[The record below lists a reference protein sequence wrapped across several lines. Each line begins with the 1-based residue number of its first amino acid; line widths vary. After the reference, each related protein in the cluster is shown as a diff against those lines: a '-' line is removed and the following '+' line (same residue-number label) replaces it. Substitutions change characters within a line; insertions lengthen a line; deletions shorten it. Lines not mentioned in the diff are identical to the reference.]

1 MEATVLGYLQ
11 RYIGWRLRLVITVII
26 VLCVE
31 LIVSG
36 MDLLLKGPVLQDD
49 LVIALV
55 AAGFVAPTFLFF
67 LEYLLGEFAKQ
78 REHALKAEAD
88 KVLSDTQAS
97 YRLMFDKNADV
108 MLVRRVSDLCIT
120 EVNEAFC
127 KATGYSREQVIGKST
142 VELDAWH
149 DNADR
154 ERMLAMLAQQGYC
167 ENVEANFVMSDGR
180 RMLASVSAVTL
191 LLQGEPHV
199 VATIRDIS
207 ARKAAEIGLQQS
219 ETLLRSTLESTDE
232 GILMIAEDGHVLS
245 ANSRFLELW
254 RVPPSLAAAGQDDLL
269 LAHVL
274 EQLCDPDAFIA
285 LVQSLYQSEA
295 ESRDTL
301 HFKDGRVYAR
311 FSRAL
316 NIAGKRGRIWCFK
329 DITEQAQAQVRL
341 EEREEIF
348 RSIVNCANDGIVL
361 IEVET
366 MRFVEFNDAVCRM
379 SGYSREE
386 FATLQVP
393 DLQAEYDVV
402 GVREKLQISV
412 KIGESELESRH
423 RRKDG
428 QEYAVRISNR
438 ALRLHE
444 RDYVVAIISDIGER
458 KRVEAELRIAA
469 IAFESQEGMMITD
482 AQKRLLKVNSAFTAI
497 TGYSSEEVLGKTP
510 AMLSSGRHGSDFYRA
525 MWQRINSNGFWE
537 GEIWNKRKNGQ
548 IYPEHLTITAVT
560 DQYGQVSHY
569 VGTHTDTTERE
580 LYLKQLRLVTVD
592 LEAANAQIED
602 ERALLAERVEERTIQ
617 LQHANKAKDVFLAT
631 MSHEIRTPLG
641 GMLGMMDLL
650 SRSGLEGKQRELF
663 EVAQSSGKNL
673 LHIVDDILDWSKIEA
688 GKLELVPR
696 VASLAEVLKNIEST
710 YSQVAAAK
718 DIYLH
723 RIWDERLSAA
733 HLLDPMRVA
742 QILNNFISNAI
753 KFTQHG
759 SIEISA
765 RLIARQDGSEEVRL
779 SVKDTGM
786 GIDAAQQ
793 ERLFQQYEQANVDTA
808 RMYGGTGLGLA
819 ICRRLAEMMEGSLG
833 LESELG
839 KGSTFYLTLRLAVAN
854 TDAQKT
860 MLKAKSEAASQSGE
874 IEKLPLLPSGHAA
887 AILVVDDH
895 PVNRLLLK
903 QQLELLGLQVE
914 CANSGGPA
922 LALWRD
928 GRYDLVIT
936 DCHMPEM
943 DGYELTR
950 SIRDIERLDARPRM
964 PVIAWT
970 ANVLSEE
977 KQHCQAAGM
986 DAILTKPTELA
997 DLRAKLLHWLAQD
1010 MSPSAEQ
1017 SHAEQIAAESVID
1030 MQILSKVAKRPV
1042 AKVAMLREF
1051 DVHNRHDVAH
1061 LRAAL
1066 QDGNPATVVRSANR
1080 LKASSHMVGAMEL
1093 VEVCNRIEGAV
1104 IKGDISAARRIGE
1117 TTMPLTVQR
1126 LEAFIARFVDE

>member
-11 RYIGWRLRLVITVII
+11 RYIGWRLRLIITVII
-26 VLCVE
+26 VLSVE
-31 LIVSG
+31 LIVAG
-36 MDLLLKGPVLQDD
+36 MDLLLKGQVLLDD
-49 LVIALV
+49 LLIGVITASL
-55 AAGFVAPTFLFF
+55 VAPTFLLFI
-67 LEYLLGEFAKQ
+67 EYLLGEFAKQ
-78 REHALKAEAD
+78 REQVLIAQAD
-88 KVLSDTQAS
+88 KILSDTQAS

-108 MLVRRVSDLCIT
+108 MLVRRVSDMCIT

-142 VELDAWH
+142 VELEAWH
-149 DNADR
+149 DSADR
-154 ERMLAMLAQQGYC
+154 ERMLAMLVQQGYC
-167 ENVEANFVMSDGR
+167 ENVEASFIMSDGR
-180 RMLASVSAVTL
+180 RVLTSVSAVTL
-191 LLQGEPHV
+191 MLDGEPHV

-207 ARKAAEIGLQQS
+207 ACKAAEIRLQQS

-254 RVPPSLAAAGQDDLL
+254 RVPPSLAAVGQDDLL

-274 EQLCDPDAFIA
+274 QQLCDPDAFMA
-285 LVQSLYQSEA
+285 LVQSLYQSDA

-301 HFKDGRVYAR
+301 NFKDGRVYAR

-316 NIAGKRGRIWCFK
+316 NVAGQRGRIWCFK
-329 DITEQAQAQVRL
+329 DITEQARAKAQL
-341 EEREEIF
+341 EDREEIF

-366 MRFVEFNDAVCRM
+366 MRFVEFNDAICRM

-393 DLQAEYDVV
+393 DLQAEYDEF
-402 GVREKLQISV
+402 GVREKLQKSL
-412 KIGESELESRH
+412 KIGESELESLH
-423 RRKDG
+423 RGKDG

-438 ALRLHE
+438 ALQLHG
-444 RDYVVAIISDIGER
+444 RDYVVAIISDISER

-482 AQKRLLKVNSAFTAI
+482 VEKRLIKVNRAFTTI
-497 TGYSSEEVLGKTP
+497 TGYSSEEVLGRTP
-510 AMLSSGRHGSDFYRA
+510 GLLSSGQHGSDFYSA
-525 MWQRINSNGFWE
+525 IWQSINSSGSWH

-548 IYPEHLTITAVT
+548 IYPEHLTITAVA
-560 DQYGQVSHY
+560 DQHGEVSHY
-569 VGTHTDTTERE
+569 VGTLTDTTERE
-580 LYLKQLRLVTVD
+580 NALKNLRLAATELV
-592 LEAANAQIED
+592 AANSQIED

-617 LQHANKAKDVFLAT
+617 LQKANKAKDAFLAT

-650 SRSGLEGKQRELF
+650 SRSGLEGKQREMF

-696 VASLAEVLKNIEST
+696 VASLEEVLKSVEST
-710 YSQVAAAK
+710 YSQVAVAK

-733 HLLDPMRVA
+733 HLLDPMRVS

-765 RLIARQDGSEEVRL
+765 RLMVRQDGSEEVRL

-793 ERLFQQYEQANVDTA
+793 ERLFQQYEQASTETA

-819 ICRRLAEMMEGSLG
+819 ICGRLAEMMEGTLG
-833 LESELG
+833 LESEVG
-839 KGSTFYLTLRLAVAN
+839 KGSTFYLNLRLAVAN
-854 TDAQKT
+854 SAAQQNL
-860 MLKAKSEAASQSGE
+860 LKVKNEAQSITGE
-874 IEKLPLLPSGHAA
+874 IEKLPLMPSGHAA

-903 QQLELLGLQVE
+903 QQLQLLGLQVE
-914 CANSGGPA
+914 CANSGEPA

-950 SIRDIERLDARPRM
+950 AIRELERLEARPRM

-977 KQHCQAAGM
+977 KQRCKAAGM

-997 DLRAKLLHWLAQD
+997 ELRAKLLHWLTQD
-1010 MSPSAEQ
+1010 MTCSAQQLQVEQ
-1017 SHAEQIAAESVID
+1017 DAADSVID

-1051 DVHNRHDVAH
+1051 NLHNRHDVAN
-1061 LRAAL
+1061 LLAAL
-1066 QDGNPATVVRSANR
+1066 QDGNPSAVVRCANR
-1080 LKASSHMVGAMEL
+1080 LKGSSYMVGAMEL
-1093 VEVCNRIEGAV
+1093 VEVCSKIVGAV
-1104 IKGDISAARRIGE
+1104 TRGDMDTARCIAA
-1117 TTMPLTVQR
+1117 TTLPLTVQK
-1126 LEAFIARFVDE
+1126 LEIFIERFVDA